1 MLKGFL
7 SYEDR
12 IWNKSPEVPIKIRER
27 QQKRVFKKITE
38 LENDPFPSDVK
49 KLKGEKDVY
58 RIRIGDFRV
67 LYRIIREDDIILVF
81 RVDKRSRVHGR

>member
-27 QQKRVFKKITE
+27 QQRKSFQEIE
-38 LENDPFPSDVK
+38 MG
-49 KLKGEKDVY
+49 KGYLQDQNLRFQGALQVN
-58 RIRIGDFRV
+58 
-67 LYRIIREDDIILVF
+67 
-81 RVDKRSRVHGR
+81 SRR